1 MTTGR
6 GRYLGIDVGTSIA
19 KLALFDED
27 GGVVCSAARSVRL
40 HHPIASQV
48 EQDPDAVIDAI
59 AQTVAE
65 AGAQAGIDIAA
76 VDIVAVTGQ
85 GDGCWLLDTDGR
97 PVRPAISWLD
107 ARGAEVLADWER
119 AGITDAIYRI
129 NGSGL
134 FPGAQAPLLHWL
146 EEYEPRSLD
155 AATTAAYCKDMVFQ
169 RLTGERATDAS
180 DSSGPFGDGRGG
192 YSEQALSLCGLE
204 HRADLLAPIVAPL
217 PTGLVNRA
225 GARDVGLR
233 AGVPV
238 WNGPYDIPAC
248 AAGAGVREFGDGLIT
263 IGTTLVCQVL
273 TDHLDTSGEIAGLTV
288 ATATPGQWIRAMPAM
303 VGTASLD
310 WLLTMINMHHD
321 EIEPVL
327 TSTVPGAAG
336 VSVLPYLAPSGERA
350 PFVDSAAAG
359 QFDGVRLT
367 TTRADLVRALCE
379 GLAYAARQC
388 LQAAGLTGRVVACGG
403 GTRSPE
409 WLRIF
414 ASVLGQPL
422 ELARSAEV
430 GARGAVTSALRATGH
445 DVDPDDWTS
454 PVRVIDPDPVAA
466 RYYEDGYHR
475 YLEQQRRA
483 RDQWHC

>member
-1 MTTGR
+1 MTDRG

-19 KLALFDED
+19 KLALFSENGD
-27 GGVVCSAARSVRL
+27 VVSAASRSIRL

-48 EQDPDAVIDAI
+48 EQDPNAVIEAI
-59 AQTVAE
+59 AQTVTEVRAD
-65 AGAQAGIDIAA
+65 AG
-76 VDIVAVTGQ
+76 VDLSALEVVAVTGQ
-85 GDGCWLLDTDGR
+85 GDGCWLLDADGY

-107 ARGAEVLADWER
+107 ARGAEVLADWDR

-146 EEYEPRSLD
+146 QEYEPASLD

-169 RLTGERATDAS
+169 RLTGVRATDAS
-180 DSSGPFGDGRGG
+180 DSSVPFGNGHGG
-192 YSEQALSLCGLE
+192 YSERALSLCGLE
-204 HRADLLAPIVAPL
+204 HRADLLAPIVSPL
-217 PTGLVNRA
+217 PTGVISRA

-233 AGVPV
+233 VGAEV

-248 AAGAGVREFGDGLIT
+248 AAGAGVRAFGDGLIT

-288 ATATPGQWIRAMPAM
+288 ATATAGQWIRAMPAM

-310 WLLTMINMHHD
+310 WLLATIGMRHD

-327 TSTVPGAAG
+327 MATVPGAGG
-336 VSVLPYLAPSGERA
+336 VSVLPYFAPSGERA

-403 GTRSPE
+403 GSRSPE

-414 ASVLGQPL
+414 ASVLGQPM

-445 DVDPDDWTS
+445 DVDPDAWTS
-454 PVRVIDPDPVAA
+454 PVRVIDPDPAAA
-466 RYYEDGYHR
+466 RYYEEGYQR
-475 YLEQQRRA
+475 YLEQQRHA
-483 RDQWHC
+483 RELWHR